1 MSGSIIL
8 VSYLP
13 DAPKFTR
20 KWVNEA
26 YCNFFNACPEDVIG
40 FSCLDS
46 TPEDRRL
53 DVQKKI
59 QYCIRTNGV
68 LVSVETNL
76 RADGRPVL
84 IRWADVPVT
93 DSAGRILELL
103 AIGTAMEDRRRPVC

>member
-13 DAPKFTR
+13 DTPKFTR

-26 YCNFFNACPEDVIG
+26 YCNFFDVCPEDVIG

-46 TPEDRRL
+46 TPEARRI
-53 DVQKKI
+53 DVRKKI
-59 QYCIRTNGV
+59 QYCIKTNGV
-68 LVSVETNL
+68 SVSVETNL
-76 RADGRPVL
+76 RIDGHLVL

-93 DSAGRILELL
+93 DTSGKIMELL
-103 AIGTAMEDRRRPVC
+103 AIGTPMHDRRRSAG

>member
-46 TPEDRRL
+46 TSEDRRL

-84 IRWADVPVT
+84 IRWAT
-93 DSAGRILELL
+93 DSAGRILEVL
-103 AIGTAMEDRRRPVC
+103 AIGTAKEDRRRPVC

>member
-13 DAPKFTR
+13 DAPAFTR

-26 YCNFFNACPEDVIG
+26 YCNFFGVCPEDVIG
-40 FSCLDS
+40 FSCLES
-46 TPEDRRL
+46 TREDRRS

-59 QYCIRTNGV
+59 QHCIRTNGV

-76 RADGRPVL
+76 RSDGRLAL
-84 IRWADVPVT
+84 IRWADVPVA
-93 DSAGRILELL
+93 DSSGQIMELL
-103 AIGTAMEDRRRPVC
+103 AIGMPMEDRRRPVG